1 MKSSPATMYIVLPSF
16 SRLIHLTIQEDGI
29 KRQSWLFLWENYHKK
44 LFLKSEKTF
53 LEYRAAKAA
62 VVLPTTTTETGFKF
76 RWLLYVY
83 STTQHQCC
91 ACDLT
96 SADVY
101 LQMGYAIGM
110 GRILI

>member
-1 MKSSPATMYIVLPSF
+1 MYIVLPSF

-62 VVLPTTTTETGFKF
+62 VVLLQ
-76 RWLLYVY
+76 LLRLASNSDGCCVCIVLH
-83 STTQHQCC
+83 STSVVH
-91 ACDLT
+91 
-96 SADVY
+96 
-101 LQMGYAIGM
+101 AI
-110 GRILI
+110 